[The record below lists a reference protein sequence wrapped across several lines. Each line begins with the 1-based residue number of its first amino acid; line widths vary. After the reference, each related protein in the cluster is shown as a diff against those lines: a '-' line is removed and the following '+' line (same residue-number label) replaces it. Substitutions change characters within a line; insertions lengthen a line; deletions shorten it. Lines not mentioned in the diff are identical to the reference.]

1 MAKSNSL
8 WIIPAARFPALAI
21 ISLWPLLLVL
31 TATAATP
38 ATSPEPRALVEAAM
52 EHWRGRNS
60 YSEMTM
66 TIHRP
71 SWQRTLS
78 MRSWTEGQK
87 QSLVRITAPK
97 KDRGNGTLIKDK
109 ALWTFAPKL
118 NRIIKIPS
126 SMMSQGW
133 MGSDFSSRDISK
145 GTDILDSYQHRLSA
159 TDSRDGHTIYTVT
172 ATPFEDAAVV
182 WGKEV
187 LVIRDD
193 YLLLEQQ
200 FWDQDGRLV
209 KTMKATEIRELQGR
223 PVATVLH
230 MEKVDSGG
238 QWTEMRV
245 DSIDFEISL
254 PSNLFT
260 LSNLRNPRE

>member
-1 MAKSNSL
+1 LRIANTLSTDL
-8 WIIPAARFPALAI
+8 CRRPIAPTA
-21 ISLWPLLLVL
+21 LWPLLVTLITVVATQAQAL
-31 TATAATP
+31 T
-38 ATSPEPRALVEAAM
+38 PRELVEAAM
-52 EHWRGRNS
+52 EQWRGSNS

-71 SWQRTLS
+71 SWQRTMS

-97 KDRGNGTLIKDK
+97 KDRGNGTLVKDT
-109 ALWTFAPKL
+109 AMWTFAPKI

-145 GTDILDSYQHRLSA
+145 GTDILDSYNHSLSA
-159 TDSRDGHTIYTVT
+159 TDNRDGHTVYTVT
-172 ATPFEDAAVV
+172 SIPLEDAAVV

-187 LVIRDD
+187 LIIRDD
-193 YLLLEQQ
+193 YVLLEQQ
-200 FWDQDGRLV
+200 FWDQDGLLV
-209 KTMKATEIRELQGR
+209 KTLKATEIQQLQGR

-245 DSIDFEISL
+245 DSIDFDVSL
-254 PSNLFT
+254 PRNLFT
-260 LSNLRNPRE
+260 LSNLRNPREQ